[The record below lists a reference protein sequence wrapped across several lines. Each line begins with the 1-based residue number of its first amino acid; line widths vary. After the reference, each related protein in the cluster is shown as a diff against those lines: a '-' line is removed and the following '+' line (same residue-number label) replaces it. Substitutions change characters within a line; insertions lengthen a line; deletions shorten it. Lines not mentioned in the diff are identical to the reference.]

1 MSNPSS
7 PLNANLRHRGL
18 ARAATIAEGQNQPP
32 QPQIPPQRRNSTFSD
47 SVSEARN
54 TIRSSTD
61 ELFFPRVAGKQD
73 DDMREEE
80 SHWHSAPLG
89 LALLPAIA
97 GIFFQNGSAF
107 VTDVT
112 LLALAA
118 VFLNWSVRL
127 PWEWYRSARSIR
139 RQNSLYDIAPPLG
152 LGTPISPT
160 QDEQE
165 DEVLPDEDE
174 DRDHDD
180 DHDDKKEHISPDST
194 AAAAVEELQIHEL
207 AALASCFLFPLI
219 GTWILH
225 TIRSNL
231 SRPSEGLVSNYNLT
245 IFLLAAEIRPF
256 SHLLKMVQSR
266 TLHLQ
271 RIIATSDDD
280 DGEHKDKFDAS
291 KIMDISKRLEELEAH
306 VAETAAL
313 RISSTV
319 NAEKEKEKERE
330 NENRGLTPQEQEYT
344 LSLVS
349 QAAAEYRK
357 GFQTDIDALNRAMRR
372 YEKRT
377 ALAAYQSE
385 SRLQVLESKTRDALS
400 LAAAAQRST
409 THRSRGLGFGLF
421 NLALEWSSKAFLL
434 PLNIAVSVVSLPLL
448 IARRGVRVCKDMVF
462 GSRSSPNSSSSLSR
476 ASMKK
481 RSSAPTTSGAI
492 SGSGSGKATTKPP
505 LMRKQAPTSAPTS
518 VPLSSAQ
525 QKRSKRATIMEE

>member
-1 MSNPSS
+1 MSNPPSPS
-7 PLNANLRHRGL
+7 PLNATLRYRGL
-18 ARAATIAEGQNQPP
+18 ARAATIAEGA
-32 QPQIPPQRRNSTFSD
+32 QPQNPPQRRNSTFSD

-61 ELFFPRVAGKQD
+61 ELLFPRAARD
-73 DDMREEE
+73 YDADMRDEE
-80 SHWHSAPLG
+80 SHWQSAPLG
-89 LALLPAIA
+89 LALLPAVA

-127 PWEWYRSARSIR
+127 PWEWYRSARTIR
-139 RQNSLYDIAPPLG
+139 RQNNYDIAPPIG
-152 LGTPISPT
+152 LDTPISPT
-160 QDEQE
+160 QDNHEDESSPDRDQE
-165 DEVLPDEDE
+165 D
-174 DRDHDD
+174 DHN
-180 DHDDKKEHISPDST
+180 KGHIAPDST
-194 AAAAVEELQIHEL
+194 SAAAAAEELQIHEL
-207 AALASCFLFPLI
+207 SALASCFLFPLI

-271 RIIATSDDD
+271 RIIASSDNDD
-280 DGEHKDKFDAS
+280 NDSKDKIDPE
-291 KIMDISKRLEELEAH
+291 KIIDLSKRLEELEAH

-319 NAEKEKEKERE
+319 SAEKEKENE
-330 NENRGLTPQEQEYT
+330 NENRELTTQEQEYT

-357 GFQTDIDALNRAMRR
+357 GFQNDIDALNRAVRR

-377 ALAAYQSE
+377 ALTASQTE
-385 SRLQVLESKTRDALS
+385 TRLQLLEAKTRDALA
-400 LAAAAQRST
+400 LAAAAQRSNI
-409 THRSRGLGFGLF
+409 HHSRVLGLGLF
-421 NLALEWSSKAFLL
+421 SLLLGWISKIVLL
-434 PLNIAVSVVSLPLL
+434 PVEIGVSMVSLPLI
-448 IARRGVRVCKDMVF
+448 IARRGARVCRDIVF
-462 GSRSSPNSSSSLSR
+462 GSGSRSAVASSVRKKSSTS
-476 ASMKK
+476 
-481 RSSAPTTSGAI
+481 TTSGV
-492 SGSGSGKATTKPP
+492 SGGSGKGRTKIQQP
-505 LMRKQAPTSAPTS
+505 RRQAPTSAPTS
-518 VPLSSAQ
+518 MPSTLTSQ
-525 QKRSKRATIMEE
+525 QGKAKRATIIE

>member
-1 MSNPSS
+1 MSNSPSPS
-7 PLNANLRHRGL
+7 PLNTTLRHRGL
-18 ARAATIAEGQNQPP
+18 ARAATIAECP

-61 ELFFPRVAGKQD
+61 ELLFPRAARDHDGG
-73 DDMREEE
+73 MRDEE

-89 LALLPAIA
+89 LALLPAVA

-127 PWEWYRSARSIR
+127 PWEWYHSARTIR
-139 RQNSLYDIAPPLG
+139 RQNNYDIAPPIG
-152 LGTPISPT
+152 LDTPISPT
-160 QDEQE
+160 QDNHE
-165 DEVLPDEDE
+165 DEPSP
-174 DRDHDD
+174 DRDQQD
-180 DHDDKKEHISPDST
+180 DHNKEHIAPDST
-194 AAAAVEELQIHEL
+194 SAAAAEELQIHEL

-271 RIIATSDDD
+271 RIIVASDDD
-280 DGEHKDKFDAS
+280 DNDSKDNIGRGIIIDL
-291 KIMDISKRLEELEAH
+291 SKRLEELEAH

-313 RISSTV
+313 RIASTV
-319 NAEKEKEKERE
+319 NAGKEKENE
-330 NENRGLTPQEQEYT
+330 NENRELTPQEQEYT
-344 LSLVS
+344 HSLVS

-357 GFQTDIDALNRAMRR
+357 GFQTDIEALNRAVRR

-377 ALAAYQSE
+377 ALTAYQTE
-385 SRLQVLESKTRDALS
+385 TRLQLLESKARDALS

-409 THRSRGLGFGLF
+409 THRSRGLGLGLF
-421 NLALEWSSKAFLL
+421 DLLLGWISKIILL
-434 PLNIAVSVVSLPLL
+434 PVEIGLSMVSLPLV
-448 IARRGVRVCKDMVF
+448 IARHGARVCRDMVLGS
-462 GSRSSPNSSSSLSR
+462 GSRSTRAPLVRKKSSTSTASGVSGGSS
-476 ASMKK
+476 KGK
-481 RSSAPTTSGAI
+481 
-492 SGSGSGKATTKPP
+492 GKAQQP
-505 LMRKQAPTSAPTS
+505 RRQAPTSAPTS
-518 VPLSSAQ
+518 MLSTSTPQ
-525 QKRSKRATIMEE
+525 QRKAKRAMIIEE

>member
-1 MSNPSS
+1 MSNSPS

-18 ARAATIAEGQNQPP
+18 ARAATVAEGQSQPP
-32 QPQIPPQRRNSTFSD
+32 QPQVPPQRRNSTFSD
-47 SVSEARN
+47 SVSEA
-54 TIRSSTD
+54 IRSSTD
-61 ELFFPRVAGKQD
+61 ELFFPRAAGKHD
-73 DDMREEE
+73 DEE

-152 LGTPISPT
+152 LDTPISPT

-165 DEVLPDEDE
+165 DETSPGQDE
-174 DRDHDD
+174 DRDHDH
-180 DHDDKKEHISPDST
+180 DHDDRREHISADST

-207 AALASCFLFPLI
+207 AALTSCFLFPII

-245 IFLLAAEIRPF
+245 IFLLAAEVRPF

-280 DGEHKDKFDAS
+280 DSEQKDKIDAF
-291 KIMDISKRLEELEAH
+291 KVMDLSKRIEELEAH
-306 VAETAAL
+306 VAEAAAL
-313 RISSTV
+313 RISTV
-319 NAEKEKEKERE
+319 NAEKEKERERE

-377 ALAAYQSE
+377 ALAAYQTE
-385 SRLQVLESKTRDALS
+385 SRLHMLESKARDALS

-409 THRSRGLGFGLF
+409 SHRSRVPGLGLF
-421 NLALEWSSKAFLL
+421 DMALDWTSKAFLL
-434 PLNIAVSVVSLPLL
+434 PLTIGVSVVRLPLL
-448 IARRGVRVCKDMVF
+448 IARRGVRVCRDMVF
-462 GSRSSPNSSSSLSR
+462 GSRSGSGSSRSSI
-476 ASMKK
+476 KK
-481 RSSAPTTSGAI
+481 RSPTPATSGAV
-492 SGSGSGKATTKPP
+492 SGSGSSKAKAKAPQT
-505 LMRKQAPTSAPTS
+505 RKHAPTSAPTS
-518 VPLSSAQ
+518 VPSSSTQ
-525 QKRSKRATIMEE
+525 QKRTKRATSVEE

>member
-1 MSNPSS
+1 MSNSPSAS
-7 PLNANLRHRGL
+7 PLKPTLRHRGL
-18 ARAATIAEGQNQPP
+18 ARAATVAEGP

-61 ELFFPRVAGKQD
+61 ELLFPRASRDYDGGIRD
-73 DDMREEE
+73 EE

-89 LALLPAIA
+89 LALLPAVA

-127 PWEWYRSARSIR
+127 PWEWYRSARTIR
-139 RQNSLYDIAPPLG
+139 RQNHLYDIAPPMG
-152 LGTPISPT
+152 IDRPISPT
-160 QDEQE
+160 HDNHE
-165 DEVLPDEDE
+165 DGALPDGDEEDNHHE
-174 DRDHDD
+174 ER
-180 DHDDKKEHISPDST
+180 IAPQNTS
-194 AAAAVEELQIHEL
+194 AAAAEELQIHEL

-245 IFLLAAEIRPF
+245 VFLLAAEIRPF

-271 RIIATSDDD
+271 RIIASSDDD
-280 DGEHKDKFDAS
+280 EYGNKDKIDVG
-291 KIMDISKRLEELEAH
+291 KIIDLSNRLEELEAH

-313 RISSTV
+313 RIASTA
-319 NAEKEKEKERE
+319 NAEKEKETEK
-330 NENRGLTPQEQEYT
+330 ENRELTPQEQEYT
-344 LSLVS
+344 FSLVS
-349 QAAAEYRK
+349 EAAAEYRK
-357 GFQTDIDALNRAMRR
+357 GFQADIDALNRAVRQ

-377 ALAAYQSE
+377 ALTAYQTE
-385 SRLQVLESKTRDALS
+385 TRLQVLEAKTRDALS

-409 THRSRGLGFGLF
+409 THRSRGLGLGLF
-421 NLALEWSSKAFLL
+421 HSLLDRTIKVILL
-434 PLNIAVSVVSLPLL
+434 PVEISVSALSLPLV
-448 IARRGVRVCKDMVF
+448 IARRGARICRDTIF
-462 GSRSSPNSSSSLSR
+462 GSSSRSTRASPTMKRSSSSN
-476 ASMKK
+476 
-481 RSSAPTTSGAI
+481 TSGV
-492 SGSGSGKATTKPP
+492 SGGSGKGKGKSQQP
-505 LMRKQAPTSAPTS
+505 RRQAPTSAPAPMS
-518 VPLSSAQ
+518 LAAVSQ
-525 QKRSKRATIMEE
+525 QKRAKRATIIEE